1 MMKRKTSNRENT
13 KNIPNQEMDNEVPF
27 GDPPEY
33 YKYRCSHCQFENE
46 MNEANVD
53 VAFGWTKKRTKCS
66 RGLMPVLECP
76 HCSRLTYECVD

>member
-1 MMKRKTSNRENT
+1 MKRKTSSRENT
-13 KNIPNQEMDNEVPF
+13 KDVPNPKMEKEVPF
-27 GDPPEY
+27 GDRPEY
-33 YKYRCSHCQFENE
+33 YKYKCSHCQFENE

-76 HCSRLTYECVD
+76 NCSQQTYECVD